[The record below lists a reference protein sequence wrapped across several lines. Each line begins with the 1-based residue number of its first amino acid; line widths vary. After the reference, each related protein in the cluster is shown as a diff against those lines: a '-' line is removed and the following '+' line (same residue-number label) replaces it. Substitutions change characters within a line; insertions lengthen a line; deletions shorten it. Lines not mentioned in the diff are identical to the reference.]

1 MAVRFISS
9 LLHAAKNIE
18 TAIITC
24 PIDHDDDDGDG
35 PGRLLL
41 EVPFQKTLKMLL
53 SKKTIF
59 ATSML
64 GCFFLEIYAEQ
75 ESYAQSCDLF
85 TVIFYGLYHG
95 KSPFGR
101 ICWGTFFPSK
111 HPGPSSKSKK
121 EAAVFSKQKNLTVS
135 TSSGHP
141 YLDVLGS

>member
-41 EVPFQKTLKMLL
+41 EVPFRKTLKMQL
-53 SKKTIF
+53 SQNDIF

-64 GCFFLEIYAEQ
+64 GWFSGIYAEQ
-75 ESYAQSCDLF
+75 ESYAQSCDFVYDDFL
-85 TVIFYGLYHG
+85 
-95 KSPFGR
+95 R
-101 ICWGTFFPSK
+101 IVP
-111 HPGPSSKSKK
+111 
-121 EAAVFSKQKNLTVS
+121 L
-135 TSSGHP
+135 
-141 YLDVLGS
+141 